1 MPMIDFDI
9 MVFREGESYVAF
21 CPELDVSSCGSDI
34 DEARANLKTAIRL
47 FIEEAEKLGTLDQ
60 ILEEAGYVANGK
72 GGYDPPRL
80 VATESATI
88 ATEG

>member
-1 MPMIDFDI
+1 MPVIDFDI
-9 MVFREGESYVAF
+9 MVFREGRSYVAF